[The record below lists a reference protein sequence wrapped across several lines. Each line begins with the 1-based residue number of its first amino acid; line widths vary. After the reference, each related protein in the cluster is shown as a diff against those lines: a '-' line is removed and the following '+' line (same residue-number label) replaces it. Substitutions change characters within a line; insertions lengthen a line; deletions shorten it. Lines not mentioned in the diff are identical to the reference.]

1 MKNALVATIL
11 QFKSVNIKKNQAI
24 DNEKVNEFNL
34 SNKKLEK
41 FGNKVKVWI
50 VKTMIQ
56 MIIVNV

>member
-11 QFKSVNIKKNQAI
+11 QFKSVNIKKNQVI
-24 DNEKVNEFNL
+24 ENEKVNEFNL

>member
-11 QFKSVNIKKNQAI
+11 QFKSVNIKKNQAM

-50 VKTMIQ
+50 VKTMIR

>member
-1 MKNALVATIL
+1 M
-11 QFKSVNIKKNQAI
+11 

-50 VKTMIQ
+50 VKTMIR

>member
-11 QFKSVNIKKNQAI
+11 QFKSVNIKKNQVI